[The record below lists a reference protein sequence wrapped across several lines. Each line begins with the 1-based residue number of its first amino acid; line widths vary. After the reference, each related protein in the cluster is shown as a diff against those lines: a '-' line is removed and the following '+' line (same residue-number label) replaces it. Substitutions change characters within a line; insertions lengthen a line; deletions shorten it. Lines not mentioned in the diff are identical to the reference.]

1 MTMFSVI
8 RARAGAAAVVI
19 GAMSV
24 LAVTARP
31 AQAAVNP
38 ADCQFS
44 YNLSVG
50 RVAADCWN
58 STGSGWYIKLTC
70 ERFANGNHYYARGSI
85 VYGSGVS
92 AAQCDAHISEI
103 ADVEIVNI

>member
-1 MTMFSVI
+1 MFTVV

-19 GAMSV
+19 GVMSV

-38 ADCQFS
+38 ANCQFG
-44 YNLSVG
+44 YDLSIG

-58 STGSGWYIKLTC
+58 STGSGWYIQLTC

-92 AAQCDAHISEI
+92 AAQCNAHLSEI

>member
-1 MTMFSVI
+1 MFSVL
-8 RARAGAAAVVI
+8 RARAGAAAVAI

-24 LAVTARP
+24 LTVTAGP

-38 ADCQFS
+38 ANCQFS
-44 YNLSVG
+44 YNLSIG

-58 STGSGWYIKLTC
+58 PTESGWYIQLTC
-70 ERFANGNHYYARGSI
+70 ERFRNGSHYYARGSI

-92 AAQCDAHISEI
+92 AAQCDAHTSEI
-103 ADVEIVNI
+103 AGVDIVNI

>member
-1 MTMFSVI
+1 MFSVI
-8 RARAGAAAVVI
+8 RARAGAAAVAI

-24 LAVTARP
+24 LAMTAQP

-38 ADCQFS
+38 ANCRFS
-44 YNLSVG
+44 YNLSIG

-58 STGSGWYIKLTC
+58 STGSGWYLQLTC
-70 ERFANGNHYYARGSI
+70 DRFSGRPPYYVRGSI
-85 VYGSGVS
+85 IYGSGVS

-103 ADVEIVNI
+103 GDLVIVNL

>member
-1 MTMFSVI
+1 MFSAI

-24 LAVTARP
+24 LAVTAQP
-31 AQAAVNP
+31 AQAAVDP
-38 ADCQFS
+38 ANCRFG
-44 YNLSVG
+44 YNLSIG

-58 STGSGWYIKLTC
+58 STGSGWYLQLTC
-70 ERFANGNHYYARGSI
+70 DRFNGSHYYARGSI

-103 ADVEIVNI
+103 GGVTIVNV

>member
-1 MTMFSVI
+1 MFGFI
-8 RARAGAAAVVI
+8 RGRAGAAALAI

-24 LAVTARP
+24 LTATATP

-38 ADCQFS
+38 ANCQFS

-58 STGSGWYIKLTC
+58 STQSGWYLQVTC
-70 ERFANGNHYYARGSI
+70 ERFRNGSQYYARGSI

-92 AAQCDAHISEI
+92 AAQCDAHTSEI
-103 ADVEIVNI
+103 AGETIVNL